1 MSQPTRRHLLAAAP
15 GLALFAAGCPKVGG
29 GDLGKVGKAL
39 KQFLPTVRFDRVK
52 LRDINF
58 KKADLTFL
66 FKVDNP
72 APLKV
77 ALASFSYALALEG
90 NPLFEGN
97 NPNGVTL
104 KPEAAAPLKF
114 PMTLKWAD
122 LAQLLQNTKG
132 KDELGF
138 GLSGHMGFNTPVGEA
153 KLPYDASGM
162 VPALRRPKFAFQ
174 DIKLQEFK
182 PLENRAR
189 VGINLGV
196 TNLGGSVF
204 SFKGFDYKLKFGGN
218 NVASGVMD
226 VLGDVAANTTQ
237 RLTLPVD
244 LSLTG
249 VGASVIDAIA
259 NKGKVN
265 AQLGA
270 GLKVGTPFGEVP
282 LSIDETGRVSIS

>member
-15 GLALFAAGCPKVGG
+15 GLALLAAGCPKVPGG
-29 GDLGKVGKAL
+29 VGEAL
-39 KQFLPTVRFDRVK
+39 QQFLPKVRFDRVK
-52 LRDINF
+52 LRDIDF

-77 ALASFSYALALEG
+77 ALSSFSYALALEG
-90 NPLFEGN
+90 SPLFEGA

-104 KPEAAAPLKF
+104 KPEAEAPLKF
-114 PMTLKWAD
+114 PMTLNWAD
-122 LAQLLQNTKG
+122 LAQLLEATKG
-132 KDELGF
+132 KDQLGF

-153 KLPYDASGM
+153 KLPYDAGGEI
-162 VPALRRPKFAFQ
+162 PALRRPRFAFQ
-174 DIKLQEFK
+174 DIELTEFK
-182 PLENRAR
+182 PMENRAR
-189 VGINLGV
+189 VGIHLGV

-204 SFKGFDYKLKFGGN
+204 SFKGFDYKLKLGGN
-218 NVASGVMD
+218 NVASGVLDM
-226 VLGDVAANTTQ
+226 LGDVAANSTQ

-249 VGASVIDAIA
+249 VGASILDAFA

-270 GLKVGTPFGEVP
+270 GLKVGTPFGDVP
-282 LSIDETGRVSIS
+282 LSIDETGRVNIS